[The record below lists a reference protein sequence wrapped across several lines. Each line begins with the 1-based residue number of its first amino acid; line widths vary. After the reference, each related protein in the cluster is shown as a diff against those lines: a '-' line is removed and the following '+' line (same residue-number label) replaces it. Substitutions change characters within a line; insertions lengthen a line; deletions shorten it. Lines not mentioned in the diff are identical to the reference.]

1 MVYRG
6 KKYSKLW
13 NLLILYN
20 ISISFCYYIIPG
32 TDEFLQVKL
41 KRSFNCTAFKTWE
54 ACFAFLEWSFENKGM
69 LFFTII
75 RIDRFIQKRIVELG
89 SGSGLCGQMLEA
101 MIKDCSVI
109 MSDYCNDVAEY
120 IQGNIEESKWID
132 VNNNKIGGI

>member
-1 MVYRG
+1 MEYDRVHHS
-6 KKYSKLW
+6 KYFNSFII
-13 NLLILYN
+13 NNRIDSEYH
-20 ISISFCYYIIPG
+20 FCYYIIPG

-75 RIDRFIQKRIVELG
+75 RIDCFIQKRIVELG

-120 IQGNIEESKWID
+120 IQGNIEESK
-132 VNNNKIGGI
+132 